1 MSNEDLKQK
10 LLAQIEALKLFPNN
24 IQVKI
29 LRSRINKQLEQIS
42 KQTEIKET
50 IPVDK
55 KQQANLSRS
64 IKLKKHF
71 RYLRLIRD
79 NYPNLKFAEIRKQFS
94 KRKRGEDVSIPDATW
109 FNPSP

>member
-1 MSNEDLKQK
+1 MSGEDLKQK
-10 LLAQIEALKLFPNN
+10 FLAQLEALKIFPNN
-24 IQVKI
+24 TQVRI
-29 LRSRINKQLEQIS
+29 LRRRINKQLEQIS
-42 KQTEIKET
+42 KQTEIKEI

-55 KQQANLSRS
+55 KQQANLRRS
-64 IKLKKHF
+64 LKLKKHF